1 MTRPELRFWGSAVL
15 AAVVFAAL
23 VPLLFPF
30 GALGFDAAADRTR
43 VWLLTVFCAGV
54 MLVLFGLSG
63 VLGAARFLGL
73 RDVLEAKSA
82 TIAIER
88 QRQSREAAA
97 AAPRWRNAGGW
108 TVAAG
113 ASLIAIYFVLWM
125 VLDRAGPS

>member
-15 AAVVFAAL
+15 AAAVFAAL

-30 GALGFDAAADRTR
+30 GALGLDADRTR

-54 MLVLFGLSG
+54 ILVLFGLSG

>member
-1 MTRPELRFWGSAVL
+1 VRRSGLSFWGSAVL
-15 AAVVFAAL
+15 AAAALAAL

-30 GALGFDAAADRTR
+30 GALGLDSAADRSR

-63 VLGAARFLGL
+63 LPGSRWVGV
-73 RDVLEAKSA
+73 RDVVEAKSA
-82 TIAIER
+82 AIAIER
-88 QRQSREAAA
+88 QRQSREGAAG
-97 AAPRWRNAGGW
+97 RGWRNAGGW

-125 VLDRAGPS
+125 VLD